1 MFDAKIMA
9 ETSRIDG
16 TVIVVVVGCDDA
28 TIIIATI
35 LRWRS

>member
-16 TVIVVVVGCDDA
+16 TVIVIVVGCDDDMQR
-28 TIIIATI
+28 
-35 LRWRS
+35 LL